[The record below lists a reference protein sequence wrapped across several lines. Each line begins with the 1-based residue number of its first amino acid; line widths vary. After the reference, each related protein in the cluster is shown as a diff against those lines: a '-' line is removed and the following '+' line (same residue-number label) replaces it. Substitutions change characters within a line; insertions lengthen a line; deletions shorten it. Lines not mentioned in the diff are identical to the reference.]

1 MGYISSKKYGTS
13 VQHYKKS
20 NGDITYYITFK
31 DENNKLKR
39 LKIGEKSAG
48 ITETY
53 CNQKRLEV
61 LNQIRLGEDAPIVVR
76 RKQKKTIKLNDIA
89 DLYFK
94 IKEASISGDISKH
107 YRRYPPN
114 LKEKFG
120 ECDINSITTNKIF
133 NYQLE
138 INNKGYAPATINYN
152 INFLGTLFNLAIEEK
167 LYKHPNP
174 VKSKKIKKLK
184 VNNERERYLTVQE
197 VNKLYSLIDD
207 ENVKLFIE
215 LALSTGGRFE
225 SILNI
230 QVKDINLEN
239 KMITLKDFKNNSNY
253 KGFIRTSL
261 ALYLKEFIANLSAN
275 TFIIGRDVKKFPSR
289 TMQRK
294 MKNTLDPLFNV
305 GLYSR
310 DTKNRVVI
318 HTLRHTF
325 ASHLAMNGTPIF
337 TIQKLMNHKDIKQT
351 MRYAKLAPDS
361 GKNFVENLY
370 K

>member
-13 VQHYKKS
+13 VQHYKKT

-39 LKIGEKSAG
+39 LKIGEKSSG
-48 ITETY
+48 ITESY

-61 LNQIRLGEDAPIVVR
+61 LNQIRLGDDAPIVVR
-76 RKQKKTIKLNDIA
+76 RKQKETIKLNDIA
-89 DLYFK
+89 NLYFK

-133 NYQLE
+133 NYQLA

-174 VKSKKIKKLK
+174 VQSKKIKKLK

-197 VNKLYSLIDD
+197 VTK
-207 ENVKLFIE
+207 
-215 LALSTGGRFE
+215 
-225 SILNI
+225 
-230 QVKDINLEN
+230 
-239 KMITLKDFKNNSNY
+239 
-253 KGFIRTSL
+253 
-261 ALYLKEFIANLSAN
+261 
-275 TFIIGRDVKKFPSR
+275 
-289 TMQRK
+289 
-294 MKNTLDPLFNV
+294 PLWTR
-305 GLYSR
+305 S
-310 DTKNRVVI
+310 
-318 HTLRHTF
+318 
-325 ASHLAMNGTPIF
+325 P
-337 TIQKLMNHKDIKQT
+337 
-351 MRYAKLAPDS
+351 
-361 GKNFVENLY
+361 
-370 K
+370 